1 MFGSIPRPLGEI
13 SQVRSHGRIALRD
26 CEYLAMATS
35 AQDMLELELALLRR
49 GLDERLAGA
58 SERCTTCH
66 RTPLVGERIYDYPT
80 GERACELCRRR
91 RRTTPAGSHVVHGP
105 EFGHT
110 MRITDTR
117 AAA

>member
-1 MFGSIPRPLGEI
+1 MTI
-13 SQVRSHGRIALRD
+13 
-26 CEYLAMATS
+26 S

-58 SERCTTCH
+58 SERCTSCH
-66 RTPLVGERIYDYPT
+66 RTPLVGERVYEYSS
-80 GERACELCRRR
+80 GECVCELCRRR
-91 RRTTPAGSHVVHGP
+91 RGAVPASSHVVHGP